1 MINSLLLL
9 LFFLFPLG
17 QLIKIPLLGRVS
29 ILPQEIVLVVLIV
42 VFVAKNGF
50 KAIIEGPLIKE
61 IFFFLLAI
69 IVSLI
74 LSPLRLKPL
83 DLVESVAYVLRFLLY
98 FGLFEICVKEI
109 SNGRLKRSFL
119 IKGLILSSLVF
130 CLFGFLQFFF
140 FPVLDSIT
148 YLGWDI
154 HHGRMVSTFL
164 DPGFSGLVFILGFFL
179 VLGQKYS
186 AKKTV
191 FLESVYLLSLLLTFS
206 RSSYLV
212 FIFGLAIYGVLQK
225 KVKLIAVITGILL
238 LGIIFV
244 PKPSG
249 EGGNLLRTVSS
260 LARVGDWQ
268 ISLSIWQ
275 HSPIF
280 GIGFNSYRIARD
292 TYGYIPPN
300 RPETV
305 LSGEGDL
312 VNHSLGGADNSFL
325 LVLATSGMLGLAIFL
340 NLWRKTILSL
350 NNEYKI
356 IILASLGAIFLHT
369 IFQNSLFYPQIMEW
383 IWILLAVGSTKA
395 HYISHV

>member
-9 LFFLFPLG
+9 LFILFPLG

-29 ILPQEIVLVVLIV
+29 VLPQEIVLAVLIV
-42 VFVAKNGF
+42 IFVAKNGF
-50 KAIIEGPLIKE
+50 KAIIRGPLVKE
-61 IFFFLLAI
+61 IFFFLL
-69 IVSLI
+69 VVFLSLI
-74 LSPLRLKPL
+74 LSPLRMKPL
-83 DLVESVAYVLRFLLY
+83 DLVESIAYLIRFLLY
-98 FGLFEICVKEI
+98 FGLFVICVEDI
-109 SNGRLKRSFL
+109 NRGGLKRSFL

-130 CLFGFLQFFF
+130 CFFGFAQFFF
-140 FPVLDSIT
+140 FPILDSIT

-186 AKKTV
+186 TKLTIL
-191 FLESVYLLSLLLTFS
+191 LESVYLISLLLTFS

-212 FIFGLAIYGVLQK
+212 FIFGLAIYGVMQK
-225 KVKLIAVITGILL
+225 KVKIIAVITGLLL

-249 EGGNLLRTVSS
+249 EGGNLLRTVSTF
-260 LARVGDWQ
+260 ARVGDWQ
-268 ISLSIWQ
+268 ISLAIWQ

-280 GIGFNSYRIARD
+280 GIGFNSYRIARE
-292 TYGYIPPN
+292 TYGYVPPN

-305 LSGEGDL
+305 LSGEGNL

-325 LVLATSGMLGLAIFL
+325 LVLATSGILGLAIFL
-340 NLWRKTILSL
+340 NLWRKVVFSL
-350 NNEYKI
+350 NNEYKT
-356 IILASLGAIFLHT
+356 IILASFGAIFLHT
-369 IFQNSLFYPQIMEW
+369 IFQNSLFYPHIMEW
-383 IWILLAVGSTKA
+383 IWILMAIGVKA
-395 HYISHV
+395 PNTSHAS